1 MSKPAPNPKNP
12 VAVFDTT
19 EGSFEA
25 EIYLDSMPLT
35 ASNFIDLCKKGFY
48 NGLHFHRVIPN
59 FMCQF
64 GCPFARDPRNPRAG
78 TGNPDP
84 GTTFTTPSGQTITR
98 DRGGNIP
105 DENTQK
111 FSNIPGSLSMANT
124 GAPNSGGA
132 QFFMNTVHNDFLDW
146 FNPATPS
153 KHPVFGQITKGF
165 EIVDK
170 ISKVRTAQDKPV
182 TPVQMKSIT
191 IRGA

>member
-1 MSKPAPNPKNP
+1 MP
-12 VAVFDTT
+12 V
-19 EGSFEA
+19 
-25 EIYLDSMPLT
+25 T

-64 GCPFARDPRNPRAG
+64 GCPFARDPNNARAG
-78 TGNPDP
+78 TGNPD
-84 GTTFTTPSGQTITR
+84 GGSQFTVIPTGKVISR

-105 DENTQK
+105 DENTQR

-124 GAPNSGGA
+124 GAPNSGGS

-146 FNPATPS
+146 FNTSTPS
-153 KHPVFGQITKGF
+153 KHPVFGQITTGF
-165 EIVDK
+165 DIVDK
-170 ISKVRTAQDKPV
+170 ISKVPTSSDKPR
-182 TPVQMKSIT
+182 TPVQMRSVT